1 MNPLDLLLSFEPDRW
16 RELREHR
23 PVLIHLVEGY
33 MDAGGVG
40 RGLSQHLMDTCAPER
55 VVAFDHDQVHDYRSR
70 RPQLTFDT
78 DRWVA
83 LTDFELALYRMTDA
97 HGRVFLLLRGPEPDT
112 QWNRVAAAVLDLARH
127 MGVERFVTVQGIPMG
142 VPHTRPVLVT
152 TSTTDPDAAPDNPVW
167 IDHIEI
173 PGGFSAV
180 LEFRAGQAGFLGE
193 GFVAHVPHYL
203 AQGTYAPGILA
214 VLERVVAATGLELAI
229 GDLAAQSLATQKALG
244 EEVASDGELA
254 PLVHALE
261 TQYDDLQASGRPSV
275 PTAEEIGQVVEQ
287 FLADQNPP
295 DRKEE

>member
-1 MNPLDLLLSFEPDRW
+1 
-16 RELREHR
+16 
-23 PVLIHLVEGY
+23 

-40 RGLSQHLMDTCAPER
+40 LGSPSTSWTPAPPNAWSR
-55 VVAFDHDQVHDYRSR
+55 STTTKVHDYRSR

-83 LTDFELALYRMTDA
+83 LTDFELALYRMTRP
-97 HGRVFLLLRGPEPDT
+97 GRCCRATAARRTRGGTVRLPL
-112 QWNRVAAAVLDLARH
+112 LDLARH

-142 VPHTRPVLVT
+142 VPHTRPGAVT
-152 TSTTDPDAAPDNPVW
+152 TSTTDPDAAPDNPC
-167 IDHIEI
+167 
-173 PGGFSAV
+173 GSTTSR
-180 LEFRAGQAGFLGE
+180 FRGFLGGPGVPGGSGRVPQR

-203 AQGTYAPGILA
+203 AQGTHAPGILA

-287 FLADQNPP
+287 FLADQALPWY
-295 DRKEE
+295 KEE